1 MGAYFDHNSTS
12 PMRAVALQAWME
24 AQERCWQNPSSLH
37 PEGGR
42 AAIRLQELSTELVDL
57 LDGGEATRLV
67 WTSGA
72 SEANNMLMAFLARTL
87 PPAATVAISAI
98 EHPCLQQAALRHLG
112 AHRVHSIP
120 VNAQGLV
127 DVAGLE
133 ALLLQHQPA
142 LVSVMAASNESGL
155 LQPWQE
161 LLACC
166 QKHRVPFH
174 SDAAQWLGK
183 LPAEGLGQCDW
194 LTGSAHK
201 WGGPK
206 SCGFLLMP
214 EQACHSNAAL
224 IVGGPQQE
232 GRRAGTLDVPAVS
245 AALAALREAQQQCG
259 SIQRTQA
266 ALRDAFETRLQ
277 QALPGLQVIS
287 AKAPRL
293 WNTSLLIMP
302 RHRNLKWL
310 TRLGR
315 LGFAVSTGS
324 ACSSGHDGA
333 SPLLQA
339 LDLPW
344 EQCQRVLRLSGG
356 WQQDEASWQALAAA
370 IEQVAEQLDAQA

>member
-1 MGAYFDHNSTS
+1 M
-12 PMRAVALQAWME
+12 PVW
-24 AQERCWQNPSSLH
+24 LH
-37 PEGGR
+37 PEGARLILTKR
-42 AAIRLQELSTELVDL
+42 ASHLKHHPGQIAFPGGKVD
-57 LDGGEATRLV
+57 DGDDGV
-67 WTSGA
+67 
-72 SEANNMLMAFLARTL
+72 
-87 PPAATVAISAI
+87 
-98 EHPCLQQAALRHLG
+98 
-112 AHRVHSIP
+112 
-120 VNAQGLV
+120 
-127 DVAGLE
+127 
-133 ALLLQHQPA
+133 
-142 LVSVMAASNESGL
+142 
-155 LQPWQE
+155 
-161 LLACC
+161 
-166 QKHRVPFH
+166 
-174 SDAAQWLGK
+174 
-183 LPAEGLGQCDW
+183 
-194 LTGSAHK
+194 
-201 WGGPK
+201 
-206 SCGFLLMP
+206 
-214 EQACHSNAAL
+214 
-224 IVGGPQQE
+224 VG
-232 GRRAGTLDVPAVS
+232 
-245 AALAALREAQQQCG
+245 AALREAQQQCG